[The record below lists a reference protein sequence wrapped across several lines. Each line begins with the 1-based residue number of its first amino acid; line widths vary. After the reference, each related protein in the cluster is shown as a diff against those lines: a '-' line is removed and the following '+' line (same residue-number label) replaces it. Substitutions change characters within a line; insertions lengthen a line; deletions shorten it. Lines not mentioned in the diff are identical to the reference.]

1 MVRNSSN
8 LIALLALTASLVMP
22 SLTDASSRVVA
33 DDVLARS
40 SAAAVHGRVVAL
52 ESAWDTAAD
61 TIYTHVTLD
70 VVRAWGLPGSPARIV
85 VKQLG
90 GIVGGTA
97 FVVGGQARFEV
108 GEEVFLFLEV
118 RPRDRTLS
126 VAGLEGG
133 KWTLT
138 ASTDPRQAMAR
149 EIRGTDPGAVVARE
163 FRSLTE
169 LHALGALAGT
179 RASAAGAVIAPKPVV
194 SDSGRAGAS
203 FTLLTPATPARWHE
217 ADNGAAVYLDTQT
230 GGHPQFGG
238 GGLTQLAR
246 AASMWTAEGSLN
258 LLPGGSRGPR
268 CFNNSE
274 PNDGRITV
282 TYGDPCGEIPD
293 ESWTLAIGGAYYSS
307 SDVRNVNGVSYWKI
321 VKGMIITDNVASKF
335 NGMSTGCYE
344 EIVAHEIGH
353 AIGFGHAADR
363 PALMYPAISSD
374 CWDRSASVPISADER
389 AGMAAL
395 YPREIISDPPP
406 NSPTGLG
413 ATIAGSTVSIRWN
426 APAGG
431 TVPQGYQLFAGSAP
445 GRSDIGYATTNGT
458 TLVVPGVPN
467 GIYYIRVVAH
477 GGSGASTPTPDYV
490 VNVGVTPPE
499 APTNVMGAT
508 GPGGHVQITW
518 KPSATGSAPSAY
530 RVLAGYAPG
539 TTLFDIPASGPSL
552 AGAGVPA
559 GRYFVRIVAVN
570 GAGVSPVSTELE
582 LVVPQ

>member
-1 MVRNSSN
+1 MARNVSK
-8 LIALLALTASLVMP
+8 LIALFALTTCLAVPELVA
-22 SLTDASSRVVA
+22 ASSRVVA
-33 DDVLARS
+33 DDVLARA

-52 ESAWDTAAD
+52 ESSWDTTAD

-70 VVRAWGLPGSPARIV
+70 VVRSWGLKDSPARIV

-90 GIVGGTA
+90 GVVGATA
-97 FVVGGQARFEV
+97 LVVGGQARFDV
-108 GEEVFLFLEV
+108 GEEVFLFLDV

-126 VAGLEGG
+126 VAGLENG

-138 ASTDPRQAMAR
+138 ASADPRQAMAR
-149 EIRGTDPGAVVARE
+149 EVRGTDPATVVSRE
-163 FRSLTE
+163 FRSVAQ

-179 RASAAGAVIAPKPVV
+179 RASAANAVVAPP
-194 SDSGRAGAS
+194 RAAPDRAS
-203 FTLLTPATPARWHE
+203 AAFTLLVPSTPARWHE
-217 ADNGAAVYLDTQT
+217 ADTGAPVYVDTQS
-230 GGHPQFGG
+230 GGHPQFAG

-246 AASMWTAEGSLN
+246 AAGMWAAEGSLA
-258 LLPGGSRGPR
+258 LQPGASRGPR

-274 PNDGRITV
+274 PYDGRITV
-282 TYGDPCGEIPD
+282 SYGDPCGEIAD
-293 ESWTLAIGGAYYSS
+293 DSWTLAIGGAYYSS

-321 VKGMIITDNVASKF
+321 LKGMIVTDNVASKF
-335 NGMSTGCYE
+335 DGMSTGCYE

-363 PALMYPAISSD
+363 PALMYPAINPD
-374 CWDRSASVPISADER
+374 CWNRSESTPISADER

-395 YPREIISDPPP
+395 YPRELTSDPPP
-406 NSPTGLG
+406 NRPTGLA

-431 TVPQGYQLFAGSAP
+431 TVPQGYQLFAGTAP
-445 GRSDIGYATTNGT
+445 GRSDVGYATTTGT
-458 TLVVPGVPN
+458 SLVVPGVPN

-477 GGSGASTPTPDYV
+477 GGGGSSAPTPDFT
-490 VNVGVTPPE
+490 VNVGVNPPE
-499 APTNVMGAT
+499 TPVNVMGAT
-508 GPGGHVQITW
+508 GVGGHVHITW
-518 KPSATGSAPSAY
+518 QPSPTGSAPSGY

-539 TTLFDIPASGPSL
+539 TTLFDIPVSQPVL